1 MKRTVTSLIIVLC
14 LLHGTSL
21 KAQNCDPW
29 IKQIYNELYGRTP
42 NGTECN
48 IVNYNYGS
56 WGSYEELKGLIR
68 SYNSS
73 KTPAAVSTPAVR
85 VTAWGNCNGAGYNGL
100 CSIAQF
106 DNDDFPIRKTS
117 CGQGALVTALWQAGL
132 SSVYQPKELVKSL
145 WDYAPPKVS
154 VAGLSTDGYG
164 SDWHQINY
172 GLDGYKSQGINYN
185 WQKGIPALQNELR
198 KKVPCIIMLDTGT
211 FKEYSYAW
219 LTGHWVVAY
228 GYDANYLY
236 VTNFPDN
243 RMTWDQLK
251 KGWGGVWN
259 EGHMAKLHGTAEM
272 FAAVWK
278 Q

>member
-1 MKRTVTSLIIVLC
+1 MKSTATSFLIVLC
-14 LLHGTSL
+14 LLQVTSI

-29 IKQIYNELYGRTP
+29 IKQVYNELYGRAP
-42 NGTECN
+42 SAAECN
-48 IVNYNYGS
+48 IKNYNNGS
-56 WGSYEELKGLIR
+56 WSGYEQLKGFIR
-68 SYNSS
+68 TYNTRSA
-73 KTPAAVSTPAVR
+73 PAPVATR
-85 VTAWGNCNGAGYNGL
+85 LTANGQCGVNGYNGL
-100 CSIAQF
+100 CSIGEF
-106 DNDDFPIRKTS
+106 TNDDFPVRKTT
-117 CGQGALVTALWQAGL
+117 CGQAALVTALWQAGL

-145 WDYAPPKVS
+145 YEYAPPNVS
-154 VAGLSTDGYG
+154 VAGLNSDWFG
-164 SDWHQINY
+164 SDWHRINY

-198 KKVPCIIMLDTGT
+198 KKVPCMIMLDTGT
-211 FKEYSYAW
+211 LKEYSYAW

-251 KGWGGVWN
+251 KAWGGVWN
-259 EGHMAKLHGTAEM
+259 EGHIAKLHGTAEM